1 MLMRR
6 SVNMNILLF
15 ILKPLLFAFLIL
27 AVFGLVYL
35 RSSFVKLEYS
45 LGDLENKKTDCMRE
59 RKMLIAER
67 TSLLSFA
74 KFESAH
80 NELEQFVLPDRV
92 KVIHVDRK
100 RGHLPYKVSLEKRQ
114 LTDH

>member
-6 SVNMNILLF
+6 SVNILAF
-15 ILKPLLFAFLIL
+15 ILKPLLIAFLIF

-45 LGDLENKKTDCMRE
+45 LGDLEKKKTDCMRE

-74 KFESAH
+74 KFESSR
-80 NELEQFVLPDRV
+80 NELDQFVLPDRV
-92 KVIHVDRK
+92 KVIHVDRQ
-100 RGHLPYKVSLEKRQ
+100 RGRLPYKVSLDKRQ
-114 LTDH
+114 LTEH